1 MLTLFC
7 KFSNLEVNLE
17 ARVISAWN
25 ARQMCAISVPFFR
38 ASFTNDARASM
49 RVDTRDSTGAFDCSG
64 GRFWV
69 TSEKHIAGK
78 KIQQIHQ
85 PLPLQGHF
93 RSPLEVR
100 TISSIQMR
108 RDRLQTRELPIENQT
123 LSNSHLI
130 RNSPTFQH
138 CSNSSNTKMPSFSD
152 ATDNHS
158 PPGDQTN
165 ESQIV
170 KTKLAARTCDS
181 CNNVLWRVFNFLF
194 KLHKNVK
201 GLLSNDC
208 KNF

>member
-1 MLTLFC
+1 MITQGITFC
-7 KFSNLEVNLE
+7 KCCLLEQESQDLKCKE
-17 ARVISAWN
+17 
-25 ARQMCAISVPFFR
+25 
-38 ASFTNDARASM
+38 
-49 RVDTRDSTGAFDCSG
+49 CSG
-64 GRFWV
+64 GRFWI
-69 TSEKHIAGK
+69 TSEKHIVGK
-78 KIQQIHQ
+78 RLQQIHQ

-208 KNF
+208 KNFKRFTEQ

>member
-1 MLTLFC
+1 
-7 KFSNLEVNLE
+7 
-17 ARVISAWN
+17 
-25 ARQMCAISVPFFR
+25 
-38 ASFTNDARASM
+38 
-49 RVDTRDSTGAFDCSG
+49 
-64 GRFWV
+64 
-69 TSEKHIAGK
+69 
-78 KIQQIHQ
+78 
-85 PLPLQGHF
+85 
-93 RSPLEVR
+93 
-100 TISSIQMR
+100 MR

-130 RNSPTFQH
+130 RNSPTFQR

-194 KLHKNVK
+194 KLHKSFK

-208 KNF
+208 LKVCWAMIGVLLESITGHSSPSYCPLFTGFLILSSANYTNWKRYCRCCSCLFGPKICLKPGLVVIIDQQW